1 MAQLPEQ
8 RSTPGASERAQRRR
22 LRATFNDKR
31 GLEPPVADDRGRSR
45 FPIADR
51 AQARTALS
59 RLSQAEGLTHEQ
71 KQVVAQR
78 AANVLGEV
86 TPGARRYG
94 VTGLIRSRRE
104 AIMRRPTVLRPKT
117 RSAFGR
123 PRRGFGKKRRAGFK
137 RGR

>member
-1 MAQLPEQ
+1 MAQIPEQ
-8 RSTPGASERAQRRR
+8 RSAPGASERARRRR
-22 LRATFNDKR
+22 LRATFIDKR
-31 GLEPPVADDRGRSR
+31 GLEPPVADDKGRPR

-51 AQARTALS
+51 AQARSALS
-59 RLSQAEGLTHEQ
+59 RLSQTEGLTSEQ

-86 TPGARRYG
+86 SPGARKYG
-94 VTGLIRSRRE
+94 VTRLTRSRRE
-104 AIMRRPTVLRPKT
+104 AVMRRPTVLRPKT